1 MRRAILEGVKRLLRH
16 NGLSIV
22 LLVIFLACW
31 VGQAVAGRADFNS
44 DLTEHGRSPVRFAP
58 YLLTSHF
65 WQATAENWESEFL
78 QMGMFVVLTKHLF
91 QKGSSES
98 KDPDGTNSVDE
109 DPNDHRDAP
118 NAPWP
123 VRHGGWVLAVYQ
135 RSLSITFFALFAISV
150 GLHLWAGNLSYQV
163 EQTLG
168 GQPTPTLGDYFL
180 GGRFWFES
188 MQNWQS
194 EFLSILAMVVLSVYL
209 RERCSPESKPVAMA
223 HGENA

>member
-1 MRRAILEGVKRLLRH
+1 MVTGVKSLFRR

-31 VGQAVAGRADFNS
+31 TGQAVAGRADFNS
-44 DLTEHGRSPVRFAP
+44 DLTEHGRPPVRFVP

-98 KDPDGTNSVDE
+98 KDPDDNDSSVDE
-109 DPNDHRDAP
+109 DPNEHRGDAD
-118 NAPWP
+118 APWP
-123 VRHGGWVLAVYQ
+123 VRHGGWALAVYQ
-135 RSLSITFFALFAISV
+135 RSLSIAFFAMFAASV
-150 GLHLWAGNLSYQV
+150 GLHLWAGSLSYRV
-163 EQTLG
+163 EQVLD
-168 GQPTPTLGDYFL
+168 GQPRPTLGDYFL

-194 EFLSILAMVVLSVYL
+194 EFLSILAMVVGSIYL
-209 RERCSPESKPVAMA
+209 RERCSPESKPVATP
-223 HGENA
+223 HHENG